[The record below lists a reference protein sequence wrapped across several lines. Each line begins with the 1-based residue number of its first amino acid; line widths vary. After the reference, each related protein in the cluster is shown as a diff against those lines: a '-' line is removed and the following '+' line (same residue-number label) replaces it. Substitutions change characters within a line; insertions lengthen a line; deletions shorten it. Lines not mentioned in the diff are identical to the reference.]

1 MRQFREI
8 GAILSG
14 ILRIMHP
21 DQYRLGIQTLRAM
34 EQFPKV
40 KEALKQ
46 WPTPFSAIAII
57 ANRASPMHREQRGHF
72 QLFDVLLSV
81 GTYGTAPLMVEPLGI
96 QMKNGPGTV
105 YAFSGR
111 LCRHGV
117 AFADGART
125 CYALYMRPEITRFCD
140 VYPCSW
146 MTQDTYKSFVG
157 DDVARNQ
164 FVFKASLNPL

>member
-21 DQYRLGIQTLRAM
+21 DQYRLGIQTLHAM
-34 EQFPKV
+34 ERFSKV
-40 KEALKQ
+40 NRALKQ
-46 WPTPFSAIAII
+46 WPTLFSAIAII
-57 ANRASPMHREQRGHF
+57 ANRASPMHREQKGHF

-81 GTYGTAPLMVEPLGI
+81 GGYNLAPLMVEPLGI
-96 QMKNGPGTV
+96 QMKNGPGTL
-105 YAFSGR
+105 YGFSGR

-117 AFADGART
+117 AFADGARI
-125 CYALYMRPEITRFCD
+125 CYALYMRPEIPRFCE
-140 VYPCSW
+140 VYPCGW
-146 MTQDTYKSFVG
+146 MTQNTYKEFVG
-157 DDVARNQ
+157 NGVASDK